1 MLTRKDETGL
11 MKMTGP
17 QITSELRNKLQ
28 FEVGRHLYGVLGGY
42 GQLARFE
49 QDDLAQSRTPQGDQ
63 FPRPVNLNHALLARI
78 EDAGFRALVAD
89 EARRPVAALRRL
101 EQDLAL
107 LLSNLLEQN
116 HLVVLKQFELLFAF
130 GLDFAVFRTR
140 ATNQNHIVLL
150 LPGERRGDHVT
161 LFHEAEPRFHRVFP
175 GNIIAD
181 NHLWEL
187 NDG

>member
-1 MLTRKDETGL
+1 
-11 MKMTGP
+11 MKSTGP

-42 GQLARFE
+42 AKLARFE
-49 QDDLAQSRTPQGDQ
+49 QDDLAQSRTPQGDP
-63 FPRPVNLNHALLARI
+63 FPLPVNLNHALLARI
-78 EDAGFRALVAD
+78 EDARIRGLVAD
-89 EARRPVAALRRL
+89 EARRPVAVLSQL
-101 EQDLAL
+101 EQDLGL
-107 LLSNLLEQN
+107 LLSNLLAQN

-130 GLDFAVFRTR
+130 GLDFGVFRTR

-161 LFHEAEPRFHRVFP
+161 LFHEAEPRFHRMFP

-187 NDG
+187 TDG